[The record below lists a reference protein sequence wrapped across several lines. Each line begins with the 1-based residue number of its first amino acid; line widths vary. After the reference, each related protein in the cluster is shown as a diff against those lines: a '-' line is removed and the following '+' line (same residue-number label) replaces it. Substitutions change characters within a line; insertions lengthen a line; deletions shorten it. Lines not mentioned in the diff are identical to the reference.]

1 MMSDLKS
8 YRVPI
13 DQYERLN
20 FPLFS
25 RALLGV
31 SASYVI
37 IFACAFGR
45 LGVNGLIG

>member
-1 MMSDLKS
+1 MMSDLKL
-8 YRVPI
+8 YCAPI

-37 IFACAFGR
+37 IFAGALGR
-45 LGVNGLIG
+45 LSVNGLK

>member
-1 MMSDLKS
+1 MMSDLKLWH
-8 YRVPI
+8 VPI

-25 RALLGV
+25 RELLGI

-37 IFACAFGR
+37 IFAGVFGVSA
-45 LGVNGLIG
+45 LMG